1 MYTATYRLQKKEM
14 DGNDDD
20 KRGLKSSLSLDC
32 VVENVNN
39 ESIKLEKSEAANEY
53 LKHVLGDVL
62 GVVLTDCVL
71 KRPDDPVMFLADAF
85 EK

>member
-1 MYTATYRLQKKEM
+1 MYTATYRLEKKEM
-14 DGNDDD
+14 DGNDDE
-20 KRGLKSSLSLDC
+20 RGLKSSLSLDS

-39 ESIKLEKSEAANEY
+39 ESIELEKSEAANEY

>member
-14 DGNDDD
+14 DGNDDE
-20 KRGLKSSLSLDC
+20 RGLKSSLSLDSG
-32 VVENVNN
+32 VENVNN
-39 ESIKLEKSEAANEY
+39 ESIQLEKSEAANEY

-71 KRPDDPVMFLADAF
+71 KRPDDPVIFIADAF